1 MTPRLE
7 SFPITDDWRALVAG
21 RLRELDM
28 TQSALAR
35 TVGVG
40 ATGPTISLLLHGRL
54 TRSSLLPAIERALK
68 LRPPGCSRCGGDHA
82 AAVCPEPAPA
92 PDGAEPADPRT
103 AAIAALRMESDAIGI
118 ERQQYDDLIHTCGL
132 RIAAGRA
139 RQAEIAAEIARLRGG
154 IAP

>member
-1 MTPRLE
+1 MTPRRE

-35 TVGVG
+35 TVG
-40 ATGPTISLLLHGRL
+40 ATGPTISLLMHGRL
-54 TRSSLLPAIERALK
+54 ARSSLLPAIERALK

-82 AAVCPEPAPA
+82 AAVCPEPSPA
-92 PDGAEPADPRT
+92 PDDAEPADART
-103 AAIAALRMESDAIGI
+103 AAIAALRLESDAIGI
-118 ERQQYDDLIHTCGL
+118 ERQQYDDLIRTCGL

-154 IAP
+154 GAP